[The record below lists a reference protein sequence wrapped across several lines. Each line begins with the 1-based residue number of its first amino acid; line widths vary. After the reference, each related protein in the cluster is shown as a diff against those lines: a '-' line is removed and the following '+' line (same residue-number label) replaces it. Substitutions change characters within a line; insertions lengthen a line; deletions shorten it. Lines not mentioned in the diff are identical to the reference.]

1 MNFAAIEIGS
11 NAERMIVGEL
21 NDSCELRLIEQWCA
35 HLCLG
40 DSVFENRVIPE
51 NIVHQLEKTIQG
63 LLKESQT
70 FFISQSVALS

>member
-11 NAERMIVGEL
+11 NAVAMIAGEL
-21 NDSCELRLIEQWCA
+21 TDSCELRLIEQWCA

-51 NIVHQLEKTIQG
+51 NIVQQLEQIIQG
-63 LLKESQT
+63 LLQ
-70 FFISQSVALS
+70 